1 VVARKEALAGLIGE
15 ATCVAIAGTHGKTTT
30 TVMTTEALGGAGFEP
45 TGLAGGRVPGWGG
58 NAKLASDQ
66 LFVVE
71 ADEYD
76 RAFLNLIPTVAVI
89 NNVEPDHL
97 ECYGSVEVMEAA
109 YVQFAKPATRVI
121 IGNDGPGADRVARA
135 IDSGRVWRFG
145 PGASEAAIESIELG
159 AGGSSA
165 TVRFPDLEVPLVL
178 AVPGLHNLRNATAA
192 LCAVRALGGDL
203 AAAARSLAE
212 FRGVGRRFERI
223 GEQGG
228 VVVIDDYAHHPTE
241 LKATLAAVRQAFP
254 GRRLV
259 AAFQPHLYSR
269 TALHGEAMGVAL
281 AAADLVVVADVYRAR
296 EAPIAGI
303 TGALVAEAARRQGA
317 QVRYQPNRA
326 ALGNTV
332 AGILEPGDVLVT
344 MGAGDITQVGRE
356 VLRHLAGQG

>member
-1 VVARKEALAGLIGE
+1 VR
-15 ATCVAIAGTHGKTTT
+15 
-30 TVMTTEALGGAGFEP
+30 
-45 TGLAGGRVPGWGG
+45 GWGG